1 MQSMQW
7 KQWRFL
13 FSVVLFIGIAGGIF
27 GSAIPVEAW
36 GFPAG
41 QELGSSQALPA
52 ADVPELGYCEVVDAE
67 EWVSGTQTRLVQLQR
82 CIGPDDEW
90 ARANPGKRVS
100 AADLVP
106 VDTPPAAVP
115 ATGVEASNTTQR

>member
-1 MQSMQW
+1 MQIVQW
-7 KQWRFL
+7 KQWIFL
-13 FSVVLFIGIAGGIF
+13 FSVVLFIIAGGIF
-27 GSAIPVEAW
+27 GSTIPVEAW

-41 QELGSSQALPA
+41 QEPGSSQALPA
-52 ADVPELGYCEVVDAE
+52 ADVPEPGYCEVVDAE
-67 EWVSGTQTRLVQLQR
+67 EWVSGTRTRLVQIQR

-115 ATGVEASNTTQR
+115 ATSVEASNTTQR